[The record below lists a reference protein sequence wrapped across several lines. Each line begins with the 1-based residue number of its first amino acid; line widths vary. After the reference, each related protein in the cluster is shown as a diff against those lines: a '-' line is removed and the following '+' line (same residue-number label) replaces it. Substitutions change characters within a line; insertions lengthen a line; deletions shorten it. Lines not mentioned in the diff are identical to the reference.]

1 MLRHKLSPLACS
13 VALITGCQ
21 SWPPQD
27 PNRLPPTA
35 ALPSTSTLGE
45 VQVFLWD
52 NLSGTSV
59 QALTSYEAFPDSPDV
74 TQMLGELRGQTGRG
88 DNYGSFVRGY
98 IIAPETGLYRF
109 FISGDDQ
116 TEFWLSPS
124 SDPSKKSKVA
134 EVTGWTNA
142 LEYAKYSSQSSG
154 SIELNAGERYYF
166 EIIHKEGGGGDH
178 FSVAWEGPSFSREI
192 IAGQNI
198 ASFAGETSSA
208 DEGAGSE
215 ASFRLGYSVGFLD
228 GSEGL
233 AFNPEYP
240 PLDSDQDGIYDNWET
255 VHGLNPDDPADANS
269 DPDNDLLVAADEFLL
284 GTMENNP
291 DSDGD
296 GIPDGAEYA
305 SSLDPLDPDDAQ
317 ADMDGDGASN
327 LDEYL
332 AETDLSDPQSLP
344 TEVVELNYAQG
355 FVGQYFEGTD
365 FDNFLLARQD
375 DAIQYSAGS
384 SGFVEGQSGDNF
396 SARWYGQFIAPHS
409 DSSRN
414 YTFRIRVDDGARL
427 YINGEQKISAWR
439 DQGATTYTSTASL
452 QPQQSVDILLEYY
465 ERGGAAVAQFSI
477 RDESTGNNLTVSNV
491 VKSPDLSMPATTDS
505 DSDGI
510 PDTWELR
517 NGLSP
522 WNNDASDINNNGGV
536 TNLEAFQTSVSP
548 WTLEPQAS
556 PESPT
561 VDDGETSVPPAPTTS
576 TATLTWTA
584 PLTRVDGSSIPL
596 SEIDSYEIAYG
607 TSPKNLDNSM
617 MVDGAETSTEI
628 TGLAAGTWYFSIR
641 VIDTNGLASEYS
653 DVASKQVQ

>member
-1 MLRHKLSPLACS
+1 MLRHKLSLACS

-21 SWPPQD
+21 SWPSQD

-35 ALPSTSTLGE
+35 ALPGTSSMGE
-45 VQVFLWD
+45 VQVFFWN

-59 QALTSYEAFPDSPDV
+59 QALTSYQAFPDSPDV
-74 TQMLGELRGQTGRG
+74 TQMLSELRGPTGRG

-109 FISGDDQ
+109 FVSGDDQ

-124 SDPSKKSKVA
+124 SDPSQKTKVA
-134 EVTGWTNA
+134 EVPGWTSA
-142 LEYAKYSSQSSG
+142 LEYSAYSSQSSG
-154 SIELNAGERYYF
+154 AIELNAGERYYF
-166 EIIHKEGGGGDH
+166 EIIHKEGGGDDH
-178 FSVAWEGPSFSREI
+178 FSVAWEGPGFSREI
-192 IAGQNI
+192 IAGQSI
-198 ASFAGETSSA
+198 ASYAGETSSV
-208 DEGAGSE
+208 DESAGSE

-240 PLDSDQDGIYDNWET
+240 PLDNDQDGIYDNWET

-291 DSDGD
+291 DSDAD

-305 SSLDPLDPDDAQ
+305 SSLDPLNPSDAQ
-317 ADMDGDGASN
+317 ADLDGDGISN

-332 AETDLSDPQSLP
+332 AETDLNDSQSFPAETVDP
-344 TEVVELNYAQG
+344 NYTQG
-355 FVGQYFEGTD
+355 FVGQYFEGMN

-375 DAIQYSAGS
+375 DAIQYSTGS
-384 SGFVEGQSGDNF
+384 GGFVEGQSGDNF
-396 SARWYGQFIAPHS
+396 SARWYGQFVAPHS

-414 YTFRIRVDDGARL
+414 YTFSIRVDDGARL
-427 YINGEQKISAWR
+427 YIDGEQKISAWR
-439 DQGATTYTSTASL
+439 DQGATTYTATESL
-452 QPQQSVDILLEYY
+452 QPQQSVDLLLEYY
-465 ERGGAAVAQFSI
+465 ERGGAAVAEFSI
-477 RDESTGNNLTVSNV
+477 RDDSTGNNLAVNNV
-491 VKSPDLSMPATTDS
+491 VKSPDLSMPATTDT
-505 DSDGI
+505 DGDGI

-517 NGLSP
+517 NGLAP
-522 WNNDASDINNNGGV
+522 WSNDASEINNNGGV
-536 TNLEAFQTSVSP
+536 TNLEAFQTAVSP
-548 WTLEPQAS
+548 WTLEPQVS
-556 PESPT
+556 PESPN
-561 VDDGETSVPPAPTTS
+561 VDNGETSVSPAPVTS

-584 PLTRVDGSSIPL
+584 PLTRTDGSSIQL

-607 TSPKNLDNSM
+607 TSPTELGNYM
-617 MVDGAETSTEI
+617 TVDGAETSVEI
-628 TGLAAGTWYFSIR
+628 SGLAAGTWYFSIR

-653 DVASKQVQ
+653 EVVSKQVQ